1 MSVSLSLP
9 RDRILATEL
18 PAAVFGIVNATP
30 DSFWEKSRAK
40 TVESGI
46 ERALAMAEQGA
57 DCVDIGGESSRPGS
71 DYVSLDEELERVIP
85 LIEGIRARSD
95 VPISV
100 DTRKARVME
109 RAYEAGADI
118 LNDISALRDDPE
130 MPALAARLGIPVI
143 LMHMQGVPLTMQES
157 PSYGDAVREIREW
170 LLDRARAAR
179 EAGIRADRIILDPGI
194 GFGKRHEDNCA
205 LIAGLAEIADG
216 GYPVLMA
223 LSRKSTIGIMT
234 GRDADSRL
242 AGSLA
247 ANQYAIMS
255 GATYV
260 RVHDV
265 AETRDML
272 KVVQEIR
279 ARGIH

>member
-1 MSVSLSLP
+1 MSVTLPLP
-9 RDRILATEL
+9 RGRKLSTEL
-18 PAAVFGIVNATP
+18 PACVFGILNATP
-30 DSFWEKSRAK
+30 DSFWERSRAK
-40 TVESGI
+40 TVEEGI
-46 ERALAMAEQGA
+46 SRALAMAAEGA

-71 DYVSLDEELERVIP
+71 EYVSLDEELERVIP
-85 LIEGIRARSD
+85 LVEGIRARSD
-95 VPISV
+95 VPISI

-109 RAYEAGADI
+109 LAYGAGADI
-118 LNDISALRDDPE
+118 LNDISALRDDPG
-130 MPALAARLGIPVI
+130 MAPLAARLGVPVV
-143 LMHMQGVPLTMQES
+143 LMHMKGVPRTMQEN
-157 PSYGDAVREIREW
+157 PEYADVVGEVREW
-170 LLDRARAAR
+170 LLERARAAL
-179 EAGIRADRIILDPGI
+179 EAGVKADRIILDPGI

-205 LIAGLAEIADG
+205 LIAGLAEIVRG

-223 LSRKSTIGIMT
+223 LSRKSSVGLMT
-234 GRDADSRL
+234 GRDAGGRM

-265 AETRDML
+265 GETRDML